1 MSQDAL
7 NITLEGNMTSTSKNT
22 AIARKK
28 PSAPLVFLEKHNMLS
43 GTILDYGCGRGM
55 DEKYLLSKGFD
66 VDSYDPN
73 WNPVSINR
81 VYDTIL
87 CTYVLNVV
95 DKKIES
101 SVINAVMSLLKDG
114 GKAYFSVRRDIKKEG
129 LTSRGFQRNV
139 LLDEKVIKEYRGNYC
154 IYELTK
160 N

>member
-1 MSQDAL
+1 MISP
-7 NITLEGNMTSTSKNT
+7 SKNT

-28 PSAPLVFLEKHNMLS
+28 PSAPLLFLEKNNMLN
-43 GTILDYGCGRGM
+43 GTILDYGCGKGM
-55 DEKYLLSKGFD
+55 DEKYLLSRGFD
-66 VDSYDPN
+66 VDAYDPN
-73 WNPVSINR
+73 WNPVSIDR
-81 VYDTIL
+81 DYDVIL

-95 DKKIES
+95 DEKIEP
-101 SVINAVMSLLKDG
+101 SVISAVMSLLKDG

-139 LLDEKVIKEYRGNYC
+139 LLDKKVVKEYRGNYC